1 MLDRLINLP
10 FKIIGKAARA
20 VQERQD
26 AVDRER
32 AEQMTAASRSR
43 SNSPAVEVPD
53 DFETGDLS
61 RSPDDVAAM
70 LAQLSSGKLKVLVI
84 DIRDAAAFKAGHIP
98 GALSMPFSTLGLD
111 LAELPPL
118 TRFITIC
125 DDVERSRLAARFL
138 RHRGFDDSWFLAG
151 GVGGWQDGGKR
162 GWV

>member
-26 AVDRER
+26 ALDRGR
-32 AEQMTAASRSR
+32 AEQMTAASRTR
-43 SNSPAVEVPD
+43 SNAPAVEVPD
-53 DFETGDLS
+53 DFEIGDLS
-61 RSPDDVAAM
+61 VTDTALAEM
-70 LAQLSSGKLKVLVI
+70 LAGGTAGAILVI
-84 DIRDAAAFKAGHIP
+84 DIREEAAFNIGHIP
-98 GALSMPFSTLGLD
+98 GVLNMPFSTLGLD

-118 TRFITIC
+118 TRFITVC

-151 GVGGWQDGGKR
+151 GLSAWKMANR
-162 GWV
+162 AWA